1 MDRGEIRKMKTKT
14 LALGA
19 VKALVFGMFFIPAV
33 SAYIPTVPYDAVEM
47 PTNIETNRGHDG
59 IFSPPD
65 WTTDDV
71 PGKERVSYTDR
82 CIEIMEGFGR

>member
-1 MDRGEIRKMKTKT
+1 MKTKT

-19 VKALVFGMFFIPAV
+19 AIALAFGMFFIPPV
-33 SAYIPTVPYDAVEM
+33 SAYIPTVPYNAVEM

-71 PGKERVSYTDR
+71 PGRERMSYTDR
-82 CIEIMEGFGR
+82 CIVILEGFGR

>member
-1 MDRGEIRKMKTKT
+1 MKTKT

-19 VKALVFGMFFIPAV
+19 VIALVFGMFLIPTV
-33 SAYIPTVPYDAVEM
+33 SAYIPTVPYNAVEM
-47 PTNIETNRGHDG
+47 PTNIETNHGHNG

-71 PGKERVSYTDR
+71 PGRKRVSYTNR
-82 CIEIMEGFGR
+82 CIEIMEDF

>member
-1 MDRGEIRKMKTKT
+1 MKKT

-19 VKALVFGMFFIPAV
+19 VTALVFGMFLIPAV

-65 WTTDDV
+65 YAPAYV
-71 PGKERVSYTDR
+71 RVSYTDR
-82 CIEIMEGFGR
+82 CIALMEGFGR